1 MTGDEKLL
9 TLVDQIYES
18 VERPELWPET
28 IRAIGQLAGAEPH
41 LWAGNEKG
49 NLPNG
54 PATRFGREWQSG
66 CHSTLLLSRGDLKRL
81 DEYEREFGELIF
93 RFLKIVFLSILGF
106 PSNVGARESMGLSLV
121 QRFLNGFERAEVD
134 LPRSSSGHSRML
146 ATLWEHGHIFNSET
160 IRAMRLLVPHLDR
173 AVRLQMRSASAVL
186 GADVLS
192 GALDALTLGVVFVD
206 TAGLPLWLNRR
217 AREIVERSNALRLGP
232 AGLIAASRS
241 DNQSLSQLISKAI
254 SDGTQGL
261 LAISRGVELRS
272 LLLVTIPLKPQATH
286 EASAKSPCAAI
297 FISDPDRTD
306 TPSVEALRRAFG
318 LTYREAQTAIAVAD
332 GHGLKVAAKSMGVA
346 VTTARSQ
353 LQQAFVKTG
362 TQQQAEL
369 AALVHRM
376 LAPLRYD
383 RSAPNH
389 TQVARAS
396 SREDHND
403 LHNNIKSPS
412 K

>member
-1 MTGDEKLL
+1 LSG
-9 TLVDQIYES
+9 QS
-18 VERPELWPET
+18 
-28 IRAIGQLAGAEPH
+28 IGQLAGAEPH

-241 DNQSLSQLISKAI
+241 DNQSLRQLISKAI

-272 LLLVTIPLKPQATH
+272 LLLVTIPLKPPATH

-332 GHGLKVAAKSMGVA
+332 GHGLKVAAKSMSVA

-353 LQQAFVKTG
+353 LQQAFLKTG

-383 RSAPNH
+383 RSAPNQ

-403 LHNNIKSPS
+403 LHHNVKSPS

>member
-1 MTGDEKLL
+1 MTGNEKLL

-28 IRAIGQLAGAEPH
+28 VRAIGQLVGGNLR
-41 LWAGNEKG
+41 LWAGNENG

-54 PATRFGREWQSG
+54 PATRLGREWQSG
-66 CHSTLLLSRGDLKRL
+66 CHSTLLLSRADLKQL

-93 RFLKIVFLSILGF
+93 RFLKIVFLSILGS
-106 PSNVGARESMGLSLV
+106 PTNVGARESMGLSIV

-134 LPRSSSGHSRML
+134 LPRSSSAHSKML
-146 ATLWEHGHIFNSET
+146 AALWEHGHIFDPET

-192 GALDALTLGVVFVD
+192 GALDALTLGVVLVD

-272 LLLVTIPLKPQATH
+272 LLLVTIPLKPPATH

-306 TPSVEALRRAFG
+306 TPSVEALRRAFD

-332 GHGLKVAAKSMGVA
+332 GHGLKAAAKSMGVA

-353 LQQAFVKTG
+353 LQQAFAKTG
-362 TQQQAEL
+362 TRQQAEL
-369 AALVHRM
+369 AALVHRT

-383 RSAPNH
+383 RSASRP
-389 TQVARAS
+389 VAGS
-396 SREDHND
+396 
-403 LHNNIKSPS
+403 
-412 K
+412 

>member
-1 MTGDEKLL
+1 MTMNGDEKLL
-9 TLVDQIYES
+9 MLVDQIYES

-28 IRAIGQLAGAEPH
+28 IRAIGQLAGAKPH
-41 LWAGNEKG
+41 LWAGNENG

-54 PATRFGREWQSG
+54 RATQIAISP
-66 CHSTLLLSRGDLKRL
+66 CHSTLLLSRADLKQL
-81 DEYEREFGELIF
+81 DDYEREFGELIF

-106 PSNVGARESMGLSLV
+106 PSNVGARESIGLSIV
-121 QRFLNGFERAEVD
+121 QRFLNGFERAGDQV
-134 LPRSSSGHSRML
+134 LPGSGSGRSRML
-146 ATLWEHGHIFNSET
+146 ATLWEHGHIFNPEM

-173 AVRLQMRSASAVL
+173 AVRLQMQSASAGL
-186 GADVLS
+186 GADVLY
-192 GALDALTLGVVFVD
+192 GALDALTLGVVLVD

-217 AREIVERSNALRLGP
+217 AREIVERSHALRLGP
-232 AGLIAASRS
+232 AGLVAASRS

-254 SDGTQGL
+254 SEGTQGL

-272 LLLVTIPLKPQATH
+272 LLLVTIPLKPPTTR
-286 EASAKSPCAAI
+286 EVPAKSPCAAI

-306 TPSVEALRRAFG
+306 TPSVEALRRAFD

-332 GHGLKVAAKSMGVA
+332 GHGLKAAAKSMGVA

-362 TQQQAEL
+362 TRQQAEL

-376 LAPLRYD
+376 VANLRYD
-383 RSAPNH
+383 RSARNN
-389 TQVARAS
+389 TQVAAAS
-396 SREDHND
+396 SREHHDD
-403 LHNNIKSPS
+403 LRHHIPS

>member
-1 MTGDEKLL
+1 MTMNSDEELL
-9 TLVDQIYES
+9 MLVDQIYES

-28 IRAIGQLAGAEPH
+28 IRAIGQLAGAKPH
-41 LWAGNEKG
+41 LWVGNENG

-54 PATRFGREWQSG
+54 RATQIAVSP
-66 CHSTLLLSRGDLKRL
+66 CHSTLLLSRADLKQL

-106 PSNVGARESMGLSLV
+106 PSNVGARESIGLSIV
-121 QRFLNGFERAEVD
+121 QRFLNGFERAGDQVD
-134 LPRSSSGHSRML
+134 RPGSSSGRSRML
-146 ATLWEHGHIFNSET
+146 ATLWEHGHIFSPET

-173 AVRLQMRSASAVL
+173 AVRLQMQSASAGL

-192 GALDALTLGVVFVD
+192 GALDALTLGVVLVD

-261 LAISRGVELRS
+261 LAISRGIELRS
-272 LLLVTIPLKPQATH
+272 LLLVTIPLKPRTTH
-286 EASAKSPCAAI
+286 EAPAKSPCAAI

-306 TPSVEALRRAFG
+306 TPSVEALRRAFD

-332 GHGLKVAAKSMGVA
+332 GHGLKAAAKSMGVA

-362 TQQQAEL
+362 TRQQAEL

-376 LAPLRYD
+376 LAHLRYD

-396 SREDHND
+396 SREYHND
-403 LHNNIKSPS
+403 LRRHVPS

>member
-66 CHSTLLLSRGDLKRL
+66 CHSTLLLSRADLKHL

-93 RFLKIVFLSILGF
+93 RFLKIVFLSILGS
-106 PSNVGARESMGLSLV
+106 PSNVGARESMGLSIV

-134 LPRSSSGHSRML
+134 LPRSSSGRSRL
-146 ATLWEHGHIFNSET
+146 IATFWEHGHIFNSET

-173 AVRLQMRSASAVL
+173 AVRLQMRNASAVL

-232 AGLIAASRS
+232 AGLVAASPIR
-241 DNQSLSQLISKAI
+241 
-254 SDGTQGL
+254 
-261 LAISRGVELRS
+261 
-272 LLLVTIPLKPQATH
+272 
-286 EASAKSPCAAI
+286 
-297 FISDPDRTD
+297 
-306 TPSVEALRRAFG
+306 
-318 LTYREAQTAIAVAD
+318 
-332 GHGLKVAAKSMGVA
+332 
-346 VTTARSQ
+346 
-353 LQQAFVKTG
+353 
-362 TQQQAEL
+362 
-369 AALVHRM
+369 
-376 LAPLRYD
+376 
-383 RSAPNH
+383 
-389 TQVARAS
+389 
-396 SREDHND
+396 
-403 LHNNIKSPS
+403 
-412 K
+412 